1 MRRFVSTGLG
11 VLMSLLT
18 IAQTKTVKKT
28 SPTPVKPATGYNIP
42 ITLTPFKNTWV
53 YLGCYFGK
61 YKNLSDSA
69 WLNEK
74 SQGVFK
80 GKGKLPKG
88 IYFAVSPQKYLLFEF
103 LMDKDQNF
111 SIKAD
116 TTNL

>member
-1 MRRFVSTGLG
+1 MRRN
-11 VLMSLLT
+11 LLT
-18 IAQTKTVKKT
+18 SVVILLMTLPATAQNKTLKKT
-28 SPTPVKPATGYNIP
+28 PAPVAKTTTGYNIP

-88 IYFAVSPQKYLLFEF
+88 IYFAVSPQKYLL
-103 LMDKDQNF
+103 
-111 SIKAD
+111 
-116 TTNL
+116 

>member
-1 MRRFVSTGLG
+1 MRRT
-11 VLMSLLT
+11 LLT
-18 IAQTKTVKKT
+18 GMAVLVISLAAIAQNKAAKKT
-28 SPTPVKPATGYNIP
+28 PAQVTTTTAGYNIP

-80 GKGKLPKG
+80 GKQKLPKG
-88 IYFAVSPQKYLLFEF
+88 IYFAVSPQKYLLFE
-103 LMDKDQNF
+103 
-111 SIKAD
+111 
-116 TTNL
+116 